1 MRLNFFIAVY
11 RFFGNILLNRI
22 INRRRS
28 RLPRITPKIDTIQ
41 MEELNI
47 SSPKSPVS
55 PVSLTVSEELLYI

>member
-1 MRLNFFIAVY
+1 MRLNFFIVVY
-11 RFFGNILLNRI
+11 RFFGNIIFNRI
-22 INRRRS
+22 INRRS
-28 RLPRITPKIDTIQ
+28 RLSRITPKIDTIQ